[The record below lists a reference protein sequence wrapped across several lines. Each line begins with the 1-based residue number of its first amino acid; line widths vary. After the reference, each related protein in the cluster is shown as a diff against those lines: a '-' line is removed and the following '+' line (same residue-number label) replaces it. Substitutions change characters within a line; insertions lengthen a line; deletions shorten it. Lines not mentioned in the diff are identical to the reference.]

1 MLGQLLDLL
10 LGHAQ
15 VVQPLLADF
24 LAGAIAHGLLHV
36 VAGHVGEQAVEP
48 HAHLSL
54 GLGAELRLPV
64 DGPGEQP
71 AGVLHRHDA
80 ARHHTAG
87 ERVALADLLDVRQDL
102 LIQRGHRGALPVA
115 LLRIAAELL
124 GAAELRRLGRDL
136 LPQIPA
142 VAGGELGG
150 EAGRG
155 VLAAE
160 GGVGHQ
166 AAGRDEDEVVFR
178 ERNGLLAARI
188 GSRGRLAVFGQP
200 LGGIDGRRIVLT
212 HQSNLRGQLAVV
224 VFGVV
229 ATEAHVGHMGVELEV
244 HAVRLKVVHHRQDHG
259 LVLVVPRETQ
269 GREIGQAAQMVHEA
283 GDVALHLQCRVP
295 ILKGEHRAPVQ
306 PEVRV
311 QHLIGEVL
319 GDDLVLQLLLRGEEQ
334 VHDFHAG
341 LVGQVELVVG
351 MGVPAAIL
359 RGAAQRVVGV
369 ALVQPIVVVEHRYRR
384 ILDGGDVAEQIPHHL
399 EVVVHLAAAAHGEA
413 EPRVLPAIATA
424 AGARVALQ
432 NVDLLAGH
440 SAVAHKKAR
449 RSKSRQAAADNV
461 GLLVFHALGRKRM
474 GEGLV
479 VAAGIVH
486 SARPLWSGSMLT
498 FHHAAAPR
506 ARIRQQDSVAPP
518 LAGSNLAKRERPHY
532 NGWL

>member
-1 MLGQLLDLL
+1 M
-10 LGHAQ
+10 
-15 VVQPLLADF
+15 
-24 LAGAIAHGLLHV
+24 
-36 VAGHVGEQAVEP
+36 
-48 HAHLSL
+48 
-54 GLGAELRLPV
+54 
-64 DGPGEQP
+64 
-71 AGVLHRHDA
+71 
-80 ARHHTAG
+80 
-87 ERVALADLLDVRQDL
+87 
-102 LIQRGHRGALPVA
+102 
-115 LLRIAAELL
+115 
-124 GAAELRRLGRDL
+124 
-136 LPQIPA
+136 
-142 VAGGELGG
+142 
-150 EAGRG
+150 
-155 VLAAE
+155 
-160 GGVGHQ
+160 GHQ

-188 GSRGRLAVFGQP
+188 GDGSRLAVFGQP
-200 LGGIDGRRIVLT
+200 LGGIDGRRVVLA
-212 HQSNLRGQLAVV
+212 HQSNFRGQLAVV

-229 ATEAHVGHMGVELEV
+229 AAEAHVGHVGVELEV
-244 HAVRLKVVHHRQDHG
+244 DAVGLKVVHHGQDHG
-259 LVLVVPRETQ
+259 LVLVVPGEAQ

-283 GDVALHLQCRVP
+283 GDVALHLQRRVP

-351 MGVPAAIL
+351 MGVPAAIH

-399 EVVVHLAAAAHGEA
+399 EVVVHLA
-413 EPRVLPAIATA
+413 
-424 AGARVALQ
+424 
-432 NVDLLAGH
+432 GH

-474 GEGLV
+474 SEGLV

-486 SARPLWSGSMLT
+486 SARPLWSGLT
-498 FHHAAAPR
+498 LTHHHAATVHTHA
-506 ARIRQQDSVAPP
+506 RQQDSVAPP

-532 NGWL
+532 NGRL

>member
-1 MLGQLLDLL
+1 M
-10 LGHAQ
+10 
-15 VVQPLLADF
+15 
-24 LAGAIAHGLLHV
+24 
-36 VAGHVGEQAVEP
+36 
-48 HAHLSL
+48 
-54 GLGAELRLPV
+54 
-64 DGPGEQP
+64 
-71 AGVLHRHDA
+71 
-80 ARHHTAG
+80 
-87 ERVALADLLDVRQDL
+87 
-102 LIQRGHRGALPVA
+102 
-115 LLRIAAELL
+115 
-124 GAAELRRLGRDL
+124 
-136 LPQIPA
+136 
-142 VAGGELGG
+142 
-150 EAGRG
+150 
-155 VLAAE
+155 
-160 GGVGHQ
+160 
-166 AAGRDEDEVVFR
+166 
-178 ERNGLLAARI
+178 
-188 GSRGRLAVFGQP
+188 
-200 LGGIDGRRIVLT
+200 GI
-212 HQSNLRGQLAVV
+212 
-224 VFGVV
+224 
-229 ATEAHVGHMGVELEV
+229 ELEV
-244 HAVRLKVVHHRQDHG
+244 DTVGLKVVHHGQDHG
-259 LVLVVPRETQ
+259 LVLVVPREAQ

-283 GDVALHLQCRVP
+283 GDVALHLQRRVP

-351 MGVPAAIL
+351 MGVPAAIH

-384 ILDGGDVAEQIPHHL
+384 ILDGGDVAEQIPHHF

-474 GEGLV
+474 SEGLV

-486 SARPLWSGSMLT
+486 SARPLWSGLT
-498 FHHAAAPR
+498 LTHHHAATVHTHA
-506 ARIRQQDSVAPP
+506 RQQDSVAPP

-532 NGWL
+532 NGRL

>member
-48 HAHLSL
+48 HAHLPL
-54 GLGAELRLPV
+54 GLGAELRLAV

-80 ARHHTAG
+80 ARDNAAG
-87 ERVALADLLDVRQDL
+87 KRVALADGLDIRQDL
-102 LIQRGHRGALPVA
+102 LVQRGHRGAFPVA
-115 LLRIAAELL
+115 LLRVAAELL
-124 GAAELRRLGRDL
+124 GTAELRRLGRDL

-142 VAGGELGG
+142 VTRGELGC
-150 EAGRG
+150 EAGWL

-178 ERNGLLAARI
+178 ERNGLLAREVDR
-188 GSRGRLAVFGQP
+188 RGRLAVGLHALGRVHRRRAVLAHQP
-200 LGGIDGRRIVLT
+200 NLRSQLPVIVL
-212 HQSNLRGQLAVV
+212 SVIA
-224 VFGVV
+224 
-229 ATEAHVGHMGVELEV
+229 AEAHISHVGVELEV
-244 HAVRLKVVHHRQDHG
+244 DAVGLKIVHHGQDHG
-259 LVLVVPRETQ
+259 LVLVVPGEAQSREV
-269 GREIGQAAQMVHEA
+269 GQAAQMVHEA
-283 GDVALHLQCRVP
+283 GDVALHLKGRVP
-295 ILKGEHRAPVQ
+295 ILKGEHGAPVQ

-319 GDDLVLQLLLRGEEQ
+319 GDDLVLQLLFRGEEQ

-341 LVGQVELVVG
+341 FVGQVELVVS
-351 MGVPAAIL
+351 MGVLAAIL
-359 RGAAQRVVGV
+359 RGAAQRVVRI

-384 ILDGGDVAEQIPHHL
+384 ILDGGNVAEQIPHHL
-399 EVVVHLAAAAHGEA
+399 EVVVHLAAAAHGVA
-413 EPRVLPAIATA
+413 QPRVIPAVAAA
-424 AGARVALQ
+424 AGTRVALQ
-432 NVDLLAGH
+432 DVDLLAGH
-440 SAVAHKKAR
+440 PSVAHEKAR
-449 RSKSRQAAADNV
+449 RRQACQAAADNV

-518 LAGSNLAKRERPHY
+518 LAGSNLAKRERPYY
-532 NGWL
+532 NGSL